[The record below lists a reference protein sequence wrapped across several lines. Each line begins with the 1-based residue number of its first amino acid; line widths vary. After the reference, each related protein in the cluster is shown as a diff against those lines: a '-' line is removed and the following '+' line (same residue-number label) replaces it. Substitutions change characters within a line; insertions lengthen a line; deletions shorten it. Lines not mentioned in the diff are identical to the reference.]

1 MSNLLDALYSNAWA
15 ITDGKL
21 RDIEAM
27 VQRHAA
33 GDSLPE
39 SKVEQIVAENE
50 RAEVDGLMAFDR
62 VESGM
67 YMRKGETAY
76 VPLHGTIVSRAG
88 FMARASGATS
98 PQSFQKRLRAA
109 AGDEDVSRI
118 VLDID
123 SPGGTVAGTIPAA
136 NTVAEVAQG
145 VEVVAVAENMVASAA
160 YWIGSHADRLIVG
173 EGAQVGSIG
182 VIAVHRDHTGKLK
195 EEGIES
201 TIVRVQGDKALG
213 HPEEEFSEEAREVW
227 EERLTGYYNLFAKAV
242 AGSMNIPE
250 TDLRDEIGSRSYM
263 GRDAVEAGLADQIG
277 SLAAVLQSSDN
288 QEPKTQ
294 IAMSDSED
302 SSGEET
308 VDERIEALRS
318 DLEAANKRAE
328 QAEAQAEK
336 ATQLAEE
343 QSEALASERK
353 ASLREEATSLV
364 DDEIIGKGKAK
375 SSQRDSLLSECAD
388 ENGNYTSSRIGLVRT
403 MYQGIAEGSAVP
415 VNGAG
420 IEGGTGRSEEKDGA
434 GASKESGYDIREDLM
449 SNLPARH
456 RDKVEA

>member
-39 SKVEQIVAENE
+39 SKIEQIVAENE

-88 FMARASGATS
+88 FIARASGATS

-109 AGDEDVSRI
+109 ASDEDVSRI

-136 NTVAEVAQG
+136 NTVAEVAQD

-160 YWIGSHADRLIVG
+160 YWIGSHADRLVVG

-182 VIAVHRDHTGKLK
+182 VIAVHRDHTGKLE
-195 EEGIES
+195 EEGIKS

-213 HPEEEFSEEAREVW
+213 HPEEEFSEEARDVW

-242 AGSMNIPE
+242 AGSMNISE

-277 SLAAVLQSSDN
+277 SLATVLQSNDN
-288 QEPKTQ
+288 YEPKTQ
-294 IAMSDSED
+294 IAMSDSEEN
-302 SSGEET
+302 SGEET
-308 VDERIEALRS
+308 VDERIEALRA
-318 DLEAANKRAE
+318 DLEAANERAE
-328 QAEAQAEK
+328 QAEAQAEE

-375 SSQRDSLLSECAD
+375 QSQRDSLLAKCAD
-388 ENGNYTSSRIGLVRT
+388 ESGNYTSDRIGLVRT

-420 IEGGTGRSEEKDGA
+420 IEDGTGRSEEKDGA
-434 GASKESGYDIREDLM
+434 GASNGGYDIREDLL
-449 SNLPARH
+449 SSLPARH